1 MTPHVDAHKGL
12 HSEQGALR
20 GEHPGRSRNPLIKVR
35 DLAWLEFEK
44 PDLVRAEAF
53 ARAFGFTTVLHT
65 ADELYLRGTDA
76 GSPCV
81 IVRRGSH
88 SRFVGPA
95 FAAQDKADVERLASA
110 TGRTTR
116 TLPEAIGGV
125 AVELTDPSGIPVRVV
140 AGMHELAEL
149 AAQQPRT
156 FNFGHELCRTNATQR
171 PPREPARVQRL
182 GHVVLQSTK
191 YLQTLDWYLD
201 HLGLIVSDFLYYP
214 GQRDRGPAM
223 SFIRCDR
230 GSTPADHHTL
240 ALALGP
246 SNRYVHS
253 AYQTCD
259 LDAIAAGG
267 EYLRELGYHR
277 SWGIGR
283 HIQGSQIFDYWRDP
297 DGFLVEHFADGD
309 MFDNTLEPGWAPFT
323 ASGLAQWG
331 PPATKD
337 FLGIA
342 PEPGSS
348 SRAAVDADRDPRR
361 QRIRPHPPARTYES
375 GTVMSISIYR
385 TSDAWWAGT
394 ADAVA
399 KVDTAATT
407 TAQLLADRAAIERA
421 AASTETVAVKS
432 LDLLAPVTAPCRV
445 VAQMTNF
452 ASHVEDTGGNP
463 KTVPLTFFRKASGS
477 ITGPVDDIVKP
488 EHVRLLDYEV
498 EIGLVIGRDVPVGT
512 TITADNL
519 ADYVCGLVVTNDVS
533 ARDVQLTKTQF
544 YESKSYP
551 TFTPVGPA
559 LVLLDAEELN
569 RFGELRL
576 QLRVNGELRQ
586 DSTVESDMIYRPVQ
600 ALAALARFQQLSA
613 GDLVMTGTPVGTAL
627 SAPPKPVQKLV
638 GLLPDD
644 LKWKLFFSGQ
654 AKNTKYLHDGDV
666 VEASIATDDGKIDLG
681 TQRNRVGYA

>member
-1 MTPHVDAHKGL
+1 MTKHVDAHKDL

-65 ADELYLRGTDA
+65 ARRASPSRNGRRLAVRDRPPRNALAVRG
-76 GSPCV
+76 PR
-81 IVRRGSH
+81 VRRTGQG
-88 SRFVGPA
+88 RRRAARQRDRKDRPA
-95 FAAQDKADVERLASA
+95 
-110 TGRTTR
+110 

-149 AAQQPRT
+149 PAQQPHT
-156 FNFGHELCRTNATQR
+156 FNFGHELRRTNATQR

-191 YLQTLDWYLD
+191 YIQTLDWYLD
-201 HLGLIVSDFLYYP
+201 HLGLIVSDFMYYP
-214 GQRDRGPAM
+214 GQRDRGPTM

-253 AYQTCD
+253 AYQACD

-297 DGFLVEHFADGD
+297 DGFLVEHFSDGD

-337 FLGIA
+337 FLGIT
-342 PEPGSS
+342 P
-348 SRAAVDADRDPRR
+348 SREAVHELR
-361 QRIRPHPPARTYES
+361 
-375 GTVMSISIYR
+375 SI
-385 TSDAWWAGT
+385 
-394 ADAVA
+394 
-399 KVDTAATT
+399 
-407 TAQLLADRAAIERA
+407 
-421 AASTETVAVKS
+421 
-432 LDLLAPVTAPCRV
+432 VTAIRDD
-445 VAQMTNF
+445 NEF
-452 ASHVEDTGGNP
+452 D
-463 KTVPLTFFRKASGS
+463 
-477 ITGPVDDIVKP
+477 IT
-488 EHVRLLDYEV
+488 RL
-498 EIGLVIGRDVPVGT
+498 R
-512 TITADNL
+512 
-519 ADYVCGLVVTNDVS
+519 
-533 ARDVQLTKTQF
+533 
-544 YESKSYP
+544 
-551 TFTPVGPA
+551 
-559 LVLLDAEELN
+559 
-569 RFGELRL
+569 
-576 QLRVNGELRQ
+576 
-586 DSTVESDMIYRPVQ
+586 
-600 ALAALARFQQLSA
+600 
-613 GDLVMTGTPVGTAL
+613 
-627 SAPPKPVQKLV
+627 
-638 GLLPDD
+638 GLL
-644 LKWKLFFSGQ
+644 KVARS
-654 AKNTKYLHDGDV
+654 
-666 VEASIATDDGKIDLG
+666 
-681 TQRNRVGYA
+681 